1 MMETPLQIST
11 RTIDVHAHAFPPEFM
26 KKLRESVFRTLDIRK
41 NWEWEQSRFLA
52 EMDRYG
58 IGIQVLSLPHVYEYY
73 SAEDRSLA
81 VELCKTANAEYAEI
95 TARLPARFRMFAAVP
110 LPDVEQACREL
121 ETSRRIPG
129 FCGISLSTNLHERTL
144 DDPQFAE
151 FFEYANQ
158 FGAVVFLHPLQRAF
172 PKQWY
177 GYRLEHLIGLPV
189 DTTFTLARLVL
200 GGFFDRYPKI
210 KMIAAHVGGTIP
222 FLAPRIERAFREGK
236 SQHEP
241 SHYFGKLF
249 YDTSGPTHEAIV
261 ACVARMFGAEKI
273 VFGTDYPF
281 GLGQEGK
288 QYVEHAVGV
297 VQESGL
303 GSNELTKIF
312 SGNAR
317 KLLGLDDQQTSLK

>member
-1 MMETPLQIST
+1 
-11 RTIDVHAHAFPPEFM
+11 M
-26 KKLRESVFRTLDIRK
+26 KKLRESVSRPLDIRN
-41 NWEWEQSRFLA
+41 NWEWDESRFLA

-58 IGIQVLSLPHVYEYY
+58 IGMQVLSLPHLYEYY
-73 SAEDRSLA
+73 SVENRSLG
-81 VELCKTANAEYAEI
+81 VELCKIANAEYAQI
-95 TARLPARFRMFAAVP
+95 SARLPARFRMFAAVP

-121 ETSRRIPG
+121 EASRRIPG

-144 DDPQFAE
+144 DDPQFAD
-151 FFEYANQ
+151 FFHYANQ
-158 FGAVVFLHPLQRAF
+158 FRAVIFLHPLQRTF

-200 GGFFDRYPKI
+200 SGFFDRYPNI
-210 KMIAAHVGGTIP
+210 KLIAAHVGGTIP
-222 FLAPRIERAFREGK
+222 FLAPRVERAFSEGK
-236 SQHEP
+236 SRHKP
-241 SHYFGKLF
+241 SHYFAKLF

-261 ACVARMFGAEKI
+261 ACVAKMFGPEQI

-303 GSNELTKIF
+303 SSNELTKIF

-317 KLLGLDDQQTSLK
+317 KLLGLGDQKISE